1 MSGLPYASR
10 QPSPTGWTVVHSAR
24 SNRETDDDGRHEMT
38 RCAGRTLVAL
48 VTAVLVAQAGYA
60 QEDREGCS
68 DHPLLTRLDGFFI
81 EGCKD
86 ETFSSHEFTT
96 DTGRMAVEGHLT
108 SVSYRRPSSAPE
120 MSGLEM
126 IRNYVNAVTA
136 IGGEVMYEGRY
147 SASMKVLVGDREVW
161 IEVSPYGKRAYRID
175 IVEKQLMTQQVVAD
189 AAALLAD
196 LDRVG
201 HTVLHGVFFDTDK
214 AVVKPESEPAL
225 IEIARLL
232 KNNPEMT
239 AFIVGHTDMS
249 GALEHNT
256 DLSIRRADAV
266 IRALVADHGID
277 GERLTPRG
285 VGPLAP
291 IASNDTD
298 AGRALNRR
306 VELVKR

>member
-1 MSGLPYASR
+1 ML
-10 QPSPTGWTVVHSAR
+10 VVA
-24 SNRETDDDGRHEMT
+24 
-38 RCAGRTLVAL
+38 
-48 VTAVLVAQAGYA
+48 VTALLVSQAGSA
-60 QEDREGCS
+60 QEDREGCV
-68 DHPLLTRLDGFFI
+68 DHPLLTRLDGFYI

-86 ETFSSHEFTT
+86 EAFASYKFDT
-96 DTGRMAVEGHLT
+96 DKGRTAVEGHLT
-108 SVSYRRPSSAPE
+108 SVSYRRPNSAPE

-136 IGGEVMYEGRY
+136 IGGEVMYEGKY
-147 SASMKVLVGDREVW
+147 AASMKVLVGDREVW
-161 IEVSPYGKRAYRID
+161 IEVLPHGNRAYRLD

-201 HTVLHGVFFDTDK
+201 HTVLHGILFDTDK
-214 AVVKPESEPAL
+214 AVVKPESEAAL
-225 IEIARLL
+225 IEIAKLL
-232 KNNPEMT
+232 KDSPEMT

-249 GALEHNT
+249 GALDHNI
-256 DLSIRRADAV
+256 DLSNRRADAV
-266 IRALVADHGID
+266 VRALVANHGID
-277 GERLTPRG
+277 GGRLTPRG

-291 IASNDTD
+291 VGSNDTE